1 MLPLYISNLAGY
13 GRTNRIPLYVEE
25 VAEMHPEKRFH
36 SHTFS
41 ELVLV
46 LRGEALHLVGEE
58 SFEVRRGDL
67 LVLHPGAVHGYDK
80 TGNFGIINLTYDY
93 HKLSMPILDGYEL
106 PLFRRF
112 FPSAGTVFSDA
123 ELCRPAAVL
132 PEEKIDAFGGA
143 IRALE
148 QELNSTNP
156 GNFYLSMAMF
166 MSVMAEIARSVP
178 ETAEQHPEMS
188 RLGGVIDYLYRNL
201 TEPVSVEALA
211 KMANLSRRTFF
222 RLFRRMTGSS
232 PQEYRTRLKL
242 KMAVELL
249 TSSELSIGEIAMR
262 CGFSDSNYFCR
273 VFREYLS
280 TTPRQFRLNA
290 LKSPAV
296 LRPDA

>member
-25 VAEMHPEKRFH
+25 VAEKHPEKRFH

-132 PEEKIDAFGGA
+132 RVRRG
-143 IRALE
+143 
-148 QELNSTNP
+148 NP
-156 GNFYLSMAMF
+156 GAG
-166 MSVMAEIARSVP
+166 AG
-178 ETAEQHPEMS
+178 TEQHES
-188 RLGGVIDYLYRNL
+188 G
-201 TEPVSVEALA
+201 
-211 KMANLSRRTFF
+211 
-222 RLFRRMTGSS
+222 
-232 PQEYRTRLKL
+232 
-242 KMAVELL
+242 ELL
-249 TSSELSIGEIAMR
+249 SEHGDVHVGYGGD
-262 CGFSDSNYFCR
+262 C
-273 VFREYLS
+273 
-280 TTPRQFRLNA
+280 A
-290 LKSPAV
+290 LGS
-296 LRPDA
+296 

>member
-25 VAEMHPEKRFH
+25 VAEKHPEKRFH

-112 FPSAGTVFSDA
+112 FPSAGTVPS
-123 ELCRPAAVL
+123 
-132 PEEKIDAFGGA
+132 GGGSA
-143 IRALE
+143 GRE
-148 QELNSTNP
+148 DRRVRRGNP
-156 GNFYLSMAMF
+156 GAG
-166 MSVMAEIARSVP
+166 AG
-178 ETAEQHPEMS
+178 TEQHES
-188 RLGGVIDYLYRNL
+188 G
-201 TEPVSVEALA
+201 
-211 KMANLSRRTFF
+211 
-222 RLFRRMTGSS
+222 
-232 PQEYRTRLKL
+232 
-242 KMAVELL
+242 ELL
-249 TSSELSIGEIAMR
+249 SEHGDVHVGYGGD
-262 CGFSDSNYFCR
+262 C
-273 VFREYLS
+273 
-280 TTPRQFRLNA
+280 A
-290 LKSPAV
+290 LGS
-296 LRPDA
+296 

>member
-25 VAEMHPEKRFH
+25 VAERHPEKRFH

-46 LRGEALHLVGEE
+46 LRGEAVHLVGEE

-67 LVLHPGAVHGYDK
+67 LVLHPGAVHGYDR

-143 IRALE
+143 IRDLE

-166 MSVMAEIARSVP
+166 MSIMAEIARSVP
-178 ETAEQHPEMS
+178 EAVEQHPEMS
-188 RLGGVIDYLYRNL
+188 
-201 TEPVSVEALA
+201 TEPVSVESLA

-290 LKSPAV
+290 SKSPAV
-296 LRPDA
+296 LRPDS